1 MEDSKIH
8 IGEKISEVLAQ
19 QHKTKKELGETIG
32 MSTSASTY
40 LTTRKSVDVETLW
53 KISLALKFDFFK
65 HYPVEEEEET
75 SNEVQMK
82 GGNENAGE
90 SADEMKKL
98 KEELE
103 KYRREMQLQKVE
115 IQYLKKINEL
125 LERK

>member
-1 MEDSKIH
+1 MAKTKYIMEDSKIH

-82 GGNENAGE
+82 GGNENAG
-90 SADEMKKL
+90 
-98 KEELE
+98 
-103 KYRREMQLQKVE
+103 
-115 IQYLKKINEL
+115 
-125 LERK
+125 